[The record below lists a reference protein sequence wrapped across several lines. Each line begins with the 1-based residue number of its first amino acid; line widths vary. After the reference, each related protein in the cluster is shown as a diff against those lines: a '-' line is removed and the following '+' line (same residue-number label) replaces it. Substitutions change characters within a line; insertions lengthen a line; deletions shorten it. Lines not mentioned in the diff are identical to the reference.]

1 MVKGLVRGGVQVGLC
16 LELGLILGSGAKGGF
31 SVTGQSWDPGMFWN
45 RITGPGWVAFMAFPR
60 WLQHCSQGRSFLRC
74 RC

>member
-45 RITGPGWVAFMAFPR
+45 RITGPGRGGVHGLPSLAPA
-60 WLQHCSQGRSFLRC
+60 LLAGSQLPQV
-74 RC
+74 